1 MLTHIF
7 LGNPPTNVKQ
17 WIKDHYGPKL
27 DEPLCFTAEE
37 ANSTLH
43 LDKKGSPN
51 AISLE
56 TSMDGNTWTDYTWS
70 DNTGPT
76 LTLKNVGD
84 KVYMRAKNEN
94 QTIGSSIDDCYQ
106 FVMEGKI
113 AASGNIQTLLKAD
126 GSRTDAPAYCY
137 SGMFQNCR
145 SLTTAPELPATTL
158 ASSCYNSMFSLCESL
173 TTAPELP
180 ATTLADGCYSSM
192 FSYCSSLTTAPELP
206 ATELAISCYESMFQ
220 GCSSLA
226 TAPALPATT
235 LASNCY
241 NSMFNGCTSLT
252 TAPAIK
258 TYTPNLTA
266 FEYMLNVFDGAQGWL
281 RSCNWPDLTLSDAQS
296 MVLNEVIF
304 GYNDP
309 GEGVSIGITC
319 KDGSVTAHFD
329 SAYGW
334 VFE

>member
-7 LGNPPTNVKQ
+7 LGNPPTKVEQ

-37 ANSTLH
+37 AGSTVG
-43 LDKKGSPN
+43 LDKNGSST

-56 TSMDGNTWTDYTWS
+56 TSTDGKTWTDYTWS

-94 QTIGSSIDDCYQ
+94 QTIGSSYSNYYQ
-106 FVMEGKI
+106 FKMTGKI
-113 AASGNIQTLLKAD
+113 SASGNIQTLLKAD

-180 ATTLADGCYSSM
+180 ATTLADGCY
-192 FSYCSSLTTAPELP
+192 
-206 ATELAISCYESMFQ
+206 
-220 GCSSLA
+220 
-226 TAPALPATT
+226 
-235 LASNCY
+235 
-241 NSMFNGCTSLT
+241 
-252 TAPAIK
+252 
-258 TYTPNLTA
+258 
-266 FEYMLNVFDGAQGWL
+266 
-281 RSCNWPDLTLSDAQS
+281 
-296 MVLNEVIF
+296 
-304 GYNDP
+304 
-309 GEGVSIGITC
+309 
-319 KDGSVTAHFD
+319 
-329 SAYGW
+329 
-334 VFE
+334 